1 MGFSD
6 AQARQA
12 LSANSGSIEAS
23 INWSFN
29 DSFRP
34 FAVPKLILCPFLA
47 GCPDARMP
55 PPAL

>member
-12 LSANSGSIEAS
+12 LSATGGSIEAS
-23 INWSFN
+23 INWLF
-29 DSFRP
+29 DVSFRP
-34 FAVPKLILCPFLA
+34 FAVRKLILCPFLA
-47 GCPDARMP
+47 GCPNARMP